1 MSTARIPEPAGTP
14 ASRSELKRG
23 DHIRAG
29 YPGAAH
35 HDGIYLGNGQVV
47 HLCGVPGAGK
57 ASAHVRIDTL
67 ELFAAGRPVTI
78 RPYAGNHDPEAVT
91 ARAMSRLGDGN
102 YHLIFNNCQ
111 HFARWCATSDH
122 HSEQVTSVTAIS
134 GATADPVAAA
144 TVGLSLVGSASI
156 VRGLSG
162 PGIMSG
168 LAAHGSIV
176 GGGVVAGLVTLSAL
190 PALASVAMINHAL
203 REDDDLPTA
212 ERTARTAGR
221 LGHRSTRGLSWRR
234 SHGQRPRRPRTRC
247 GRNHVRAGRRRRGS
261 RRRNGRRHNVRAR
274 RPGSRRSRRRI
285 LDLPVCPLAHGQR
298 PTCCGKPARSL
309 ITADAARRPTV
320 PFAIDL
326 ASSGPASVAQSHY
339 RPAATE
345 IKEA

>member
-144 TVGLSLVGSASI
+144 TVGLSLVGSAGI

-221 LGHRSTRGLSWRR
+221 AGSAIGALAGSAGGVAMVSALGVPGL
-234 SHGQRPRRPRTRC
+234 GA
-247 GRNHVRAGRRRRGS
+247 AGITSG
-261 RRRNGRRHNVRAR
+261 
-274 RPGSRRSRRRI
+274 
-285 LDLPVCPLAHGQR
+285 LAAVG
-298 PTCCGKPARSL
+298 GAVGGGM
-309 ITADAARRPTV
+309 AAGTMCV
-320 PFAIDL
+320 L
-326 ASSGPASVAQSHY
+326 AA
-339 RPAATE
+339 PAAAAAAVGYLIYRFVLWLTASAPPAAANQP
-345 IKEA
+345 EAS